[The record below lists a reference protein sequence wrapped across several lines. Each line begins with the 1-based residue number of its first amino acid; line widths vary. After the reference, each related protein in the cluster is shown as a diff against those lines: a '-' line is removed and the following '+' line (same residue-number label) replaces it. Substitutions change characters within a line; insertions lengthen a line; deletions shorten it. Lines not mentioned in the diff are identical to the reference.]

1 MFNIDH
7 SKFIDVFSKYDKD
20 NKSPTV
26 ADHRSSYQIQGQAK
40 KDLENF
46 CASGVGYGSWMVHYT
61 GTDLHVYEVDEQYM
75 KSASTL
81 TSNDIGI
88 DYGGAGGAGKRID
101 INFQTKE
108 YDFKFNIRSK
118 SGGETYPTHSN
129 GDYFKR

>member
-1 MFNIDH
+1 
-7 SKFIDVFSKYDKD
+7 
-20 NKSPTV
+20 
-26 ADHRSSYQIQGQAK
+26 
-40 KDLENF
+40 
-46 CASGVGYGSWMVHYT
+46 MVHYT